1 MDCIFLFLFFFFL
14 NKSVFSNLRLERHNP
29 ANSKKREIFCQ
40 IFLLLQRYFYLVD
53 CCRISI
59 NLVFLPSHGPETNLI
74 VCRYEYNNPQINFIF
89 VSSM

>member
-14 NKSVFSNLRLERHNP
+14 NKSVFLNLRLERHNP

-59 NLVFLPSHGPETNLI
+59 NLFFLPSHGPETNLI
-74 VCRYEYNNPQINFIF
+74 VCRLEYSKASFYAII
-89 VSSM
+89 VS